1 MTGQKKFKEVNQFRW
16 RVDGIG
22 LVTGTA
28 LYVDDYDVPD
38 TLAAKVLRSPHP
50 HARITAIDASKAR
63 ALKGVHAVLTWKDV
77 PRVIIT
83 EAGQGCPEPSPYDK
97 FILDNKVRF
106 VGDEVAVV
114 AAETVEIAEEAL
126 KLIDVEYELLKP
138 IFDPWESMKEGAP
151 VIHDEPE
158 WVIPIPVEM
167 DPKKNLCGRADVTI
181 GDMEKGFA
189 DADSVFENEYENHYA
204 QHVANEPHIT
214 ISYLDPNNRLVIIT
228 STQVPFHVRRIVS
241 RALQVPIKR
250 IRVIKPRIGGG
261 FGSKQDIVTEPLCA
275 ALTLKTGRP
284 VRLQLTREEV
294 FTSSRTRHPTIIRL
308 KTGIKKD
315 GTLTAIEM
323 EALQNAGPYGTHGL
337 TVLTN
342 TGSKILP
349 LFRCPNVR
357 FNAWAVYTNLLQ
369 GGAYR
374 GYGGTQSGVAVNIQ
388 MDEMA
393 RAIGMDLPDLYKK
406 LHIREGEGSPVFAA
420 LGEGAEGHPM
430 TVNSCGLSRC
440 IDIVVKESGWAGKH
454 GKPGTGRFRRGL
466 GMAVMM
472 QGSSIPKIDM
482 ASCSIKMN
490 EDGSFN
496 LLCGATDIGTGSDT
510 VMAKIAAEVL
520 TVKTG
525 DVIVYSSDTDLT
537 PFDVGAYA
545 SSTTYLSGMAA
556 KRCAEKVAAGICA
569 VAADMLEEPVEGI
582 KIVDGKAVGTKGEV
596 TFTQIA
602 MRSLYEQDQ
611 HQIAAFASAYSDQ
624 SPPPFAAHVAE
635 VEVDTHTGKVRVVK
649 YSVAC
654 DCGVAINPVLAEG
667 QVEGATLNGIS
678 YAVSE
683 RFIYNEK
690 GRLLNPSFGTYGV
703 YFMRDLPELKA
714 VLVPTYEKTGPF
726 GAKSVSEVN
735 INGPCPAIS
744 NAIFDAVGVRL
755 RKPPYTPEKVYRALN
770 EKRKTE
776 NENQA

>member
-1 MTGQKKFKEVNQFRW
+1 MSDTRQFKEVNQIRR
-16 RVDGIG
+16 RVDGVG
-22 LVTGTA
+22 LVTGNA
-28 LYVDDYDVPD
+28 LYTDDYDFHGM
-38 TLAAKVLRSPHP
+38 LSAKVLRSPYP
-50 HARITAIDASKAR
+50 HARIKSIDAAKAR
-63 ALKGVHAVLTWKDV
+63 ALEGVRAVLTWKDV

-83 EAGQGCPEPSPYDK
+83 EAGQGFPEPSPYDK

-114 AAETVEIAEEAL
+114 AAETTEIAEKAL
-126 KLIDVEYELLKP
+126 SLIRVTYEELKP
-138 IFDPWESMKEGAP
+138 ILDPRDSMKPGAP

-158 WVIPIPVEM
+158 WKIPIPVEM

-181 GDMEKGFA
+181 GNMERGFSEA
-189 DADSVFENEYENHYA
+189 DRVFEHEYENHYA

-214 ISYLDPNNRLVIIT
+214 ISYLDPQNRLVLIS
-228 STQVPFHVRRIVS
+228 STQVPFHVRRIVA
-241 RALQVPIKR
+241 RALDIPVKR

-275 ALTLKTGRP
+275 ALTLATGRP

-294 FTSSRTRHPTIIRL
+294 FTSSRTRHPTITRL

-323 EALQNAGPYGTHGL
+323 EVLQNAGPYGTHGL

-349 LFRCPNVR
+349 LFRCDNVR
-357 FNAWAVYTNLLQ
+357 FNAWSVYTNLLQ

-374 GYGGTQSGVAVNIQ
+374 GYGGTQSGLAMNIQ

-393 RAIGMDLPDLYKK
+393 RAIGMDVHVLYKK
-406 LHIREGEGSPVFAA
+406 LHIRKGEGSPVFAA
-420 LGEGAEGHPM
+420 LGEGAEGHAM
-430 TVNSCGLSRC
+430 TIGSCGLAEC
-440 IDIVVKESGWAGKH
+440 IDSVVRESGWTQKRNN
-454 GKPGTGRFRRGL
+454 PGTGRVRRGI
-466 GMAVMM
+466 GMAVLM

-520 TVKTG
+520 GVKTD

-556 KRCAEKVAAGICA
+556 KKCAEQVADQIRKVAAE
-569 VAADMLEEPVEGI
+569 MLEEDAADIEL
-582 KIVDGKAVGTKGEV
+582 KKGKAVGRNGEV
-596 TFTQIA
+596 TLAQVGT
-602 MRSLYEQDQ
+602 RSLYEKDQ

-635 VEVDTHTGKVRVVK
+635 IEVDIETGKVRVVS
-649 YSVAC
+649 YWTAT
-654 DCGVAINPVLAEG
+654 DCGVAINPLLAEG
-667 QVEGATLNGIS
+667 QVEGALLNGIS
-678 YAVSE
+678 YALSE
-683 RFIYNEK
+683 RFIYSEK
-690 GRLLNPSFGTYGV
+690 GKLLNPSFGSYGV
-703 YFMRDLPELKA
+703 YFTRDLPEIKTF
-714 VLVPTYEKTGPF
+714 LVPTYEPSGPF
-726 GAKSVSEVN
+726 GAKSIAEVN
-735 INGPCPAIS
+735 INGPLPAIS

-755 RKPPYTPEKVYRALN
+755 RKPPYTPEAVFMALRAA
-770 EKRKTE
+770 KSS
-776 NENQA
+776 